1 MHDFGKGSRQRV
13 PHMVQE
19 RWVSI
24 EVRKSV
30 LLELKTLATEIIVD
44 EIKNR
49 ALGSVGRVYGR
60 KRSQD
65 RLLI

>member
-1 MHDFGKGSRQRV
+1 
-13 PHMVQE
+13 MVQE